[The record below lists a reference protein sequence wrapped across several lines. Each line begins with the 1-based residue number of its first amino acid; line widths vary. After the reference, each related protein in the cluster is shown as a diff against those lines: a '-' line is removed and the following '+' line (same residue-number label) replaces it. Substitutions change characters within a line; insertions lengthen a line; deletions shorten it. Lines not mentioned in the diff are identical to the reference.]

1 MRGPTCTASLCAAM
15 ENDAAAPA
23 VRRPQHRL
31 LTPAEE
37 LRFARAA
44 QAGDR
49 AARRTLIESNLRLV
63 ATIAKEFHGLGV
75 PVEDLFQE
83 GAIGLTQAV
92 ERYDWHHETRFA
104 TYARWW
110 IRRSIINA
118 LTEQARTIRVP
129 QYLIARQVMLRRAT
143 ALLTGRLGRPP
154 TVAELAAETGMTE
167 EEVSAVFSIAT
178 TTGSLN
184 ERVAFDGSDDGV
196 ERLDLVPDPRAPDPA
211 LVAETDDRHDAVV
224 AALSHL
230 PKREREVVVRR
241 FGVDRRR
248 TETLE
253 EIAADYGLTRE
264 RVRQIQEHALRALAL
279 ELPHDEPEFHRVAR
293 RTAPRRRQPPKSRVC

>member
-1 MRGPTCTASLCAAM
+1 MSGPAGLANLCPAMTNQPSLALHG
-15 ENDAAAPA
+15 PH
-23 VRRPQHRL
+23 HRL
-31 LTPAEE
+31 LAPAEE
-37 LRFARAA
+37 LRLARQA
-44 QAGDR
+44 QAGDV

-75 PVEDLFQE
+75 PTEDLFQE

-92 ERYDWHHETRFA
+92 ERYDWHRETRFA

-110 IRRSIINA
+110 IRRSIMNA

-129 QYLIARQVMLRRAT
+129 QYLVARQVALRRANSTLT
-143 ALLTGRLGRPP
+143 ARLRRPP

-167 EEVSAVFSIAT
+167 GEVTVVFSIAT

-184 ERVAFDGSDDGV
+184 ERIGLDSSDDGV

-211 LVAETDDRHDAVV
+211 FVAESDDRHDAVA

-230 PKREREVVVRR
+230 PRREREVVVRR

-248 TETLE
+248 AETLE
-253 EIAADYGLTRE
+253 EIAADFGLTRE
-264 RVRQIQEHALRALAL
+264 RVRQIQEHALRTLAL
-279 ELPHDEPEFHRVAR
+279 DLPFETPANRRPRSAAARRRREEAVAR
-293 RTAPRRRQPPKSRVC
+293 G

>member
-1 MRGPTCTASLCAAM
+1 MDHESI
-15 ENDAAAPA
+15 PA
-23 VRRPQHRL
+23 IRRPQHRL
-31 LTPAEE
+31 LTSAEE
-37 LRFARAA
+37 LQLARAA

-49 AARRTLIESNLRLV
+49 AARRTLIEANLRLV

-75 PVEDLFQE
+75 PAEDLFQE

-92 ERYDWHHETRFA
+92 ERYDWQRETRFA

-129 QYLIARQVMLRRAT
+129 QYLVARQVVLRRAAT
-143 ALLTGRLGRPP
+143 ALTARLCRLP
-154 TVAELAAETGMTE
+154 TAAELATETGMTAA
-167 EEVSAVFSIAT
+167 EVSAVLSIAT

-184 ERVAFDGSDDGV
+184 ERPDFDGP
-196 ERLDLVPDPRAPDPA
+196 ERLDLLADPRAPDPA
-211 LVAETDDRHDAVV
+211 LVAETDDRHDAVAV
-224 AALSHL
+224 ALSHL

-241 FGVDRRR
+241 FGVDRRA

-253 EIAADYGLTRE
+253 EIAADFGLTRE
-264 RVRQIQEHALRALAL
+264 RVRQIQEHALAALAH
-279 ELPHDEPEFHRVAR
+279 ELPPEEPTLHRADR
-293 RTAPRRRQPPKSRVC
+293 STAPRRRRPPEIRAC